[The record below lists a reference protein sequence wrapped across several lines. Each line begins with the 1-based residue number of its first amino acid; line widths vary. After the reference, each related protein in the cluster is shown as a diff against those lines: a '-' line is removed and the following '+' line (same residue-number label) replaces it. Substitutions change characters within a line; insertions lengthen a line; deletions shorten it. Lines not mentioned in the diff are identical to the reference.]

1 MRGRRSLRNPGVP
14 ALISLLCFG
23 ALLILQVSRA
33 DRASRSSDGAL
44 ASKAGSV
51 NAFPRP
57 SNSASNSTEPGA
69 DALTKIGEVYGK
81 LPLSFEANQGQ
92 IDSGV
97 KFLTRGAGYGIF
109 LTSAEAVLRLTGS
122 HGDAEKGSNRPLP
135 ASTHRHIASL
145 LRMKLISANQ
155 AARYQGINELPGQVN
170 YFIGSDPKKW
180 RTNIPTY
187 ARVEYNNVYPGVDLV
202 Y

>member
-23 ALLILQVSRA
+23 VMLILQVSLA
-33 DRASRSSDGAL
+33 ERASRSPDGGL
-44 ASKAGSV
+44 ASSSSSA
-51 NAFPRP
+51 NAFFSP
-57 SNSASNSTEPGA
+57 SNSASNSPEPRA

-92 IDSGV
+92 TDSHV
-97 KFLTRGAGYGIF
+97 KFLTRGAGYGLF
-109 LTSAEAVLRLTGS
+109 LTSAEAVLRGR
-122 HGDAEKGSNRPLP
+122 HGDAGKGTTRQVV
-135 ASTHRHIASL
+135 AETHRRIATL
-145 LRMKLISANQ
+145 LRMKLVRANQ
-155 AARYQGINELPGQVN
+155 AARAHGVEELPGKVN

-187 ARVEYNNVYPGVDLV
+187 ARA
-202 Y
+202 